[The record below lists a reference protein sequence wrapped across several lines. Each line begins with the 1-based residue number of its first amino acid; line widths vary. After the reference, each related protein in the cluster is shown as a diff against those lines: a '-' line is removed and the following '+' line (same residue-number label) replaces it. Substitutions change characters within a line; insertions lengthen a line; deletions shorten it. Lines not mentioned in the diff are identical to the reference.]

1 MIKINLLATK
11 EKPSAARGPQ
21 ISLEGAK
28 LTAMFV
34 IILALGAAALVYDY
48 YRLNAENERLQRAEI
63 EQKQE
68 KDRLARV
75 KSELDQF
82 EKRQQLLLK
91 RLNIIETLR
100 KNQSGPVSL
109 LNTIASN
116 VISAEQL
123 WLTSFDNDGLKVK
136 IDGVAGSVNTVAD
149 FIGSL
154 KRSGQFK
161 SVEINESFQD
171 DRYKELTTFTFS
183 ISAELVP
190 PAPAATGTPAAPGRT
205 T

>member
-34 IILALGAAALVYDY
+34 IILAIGAGALVFDY
-48 YRLNAENERLQRAEI
+48 YRLNAENARLQQEEKTEQAE
-63 EQKQE
+63 KT
-68 KDRLARV
+68 RLARV
-75 KSELDQF
+75 KTELDQF

-91 RLNIIETLR
+91 RLNIIEALR
-100 KNQSGPVSL
+100 KGQSGPVTL
-109 LNTIASN
+109 LNAVASN
-116 VISAEQL
+116 VVSSEQL
-123 WLTSFDNDGLKVK
+123 WLTSFDNDGLKVS
-136 IDGVAGSVNTVAD
+136 INGVAGSVNTVAD
-149 FIGSL
+149 FIASL

-161 SVEINESFQD
+161 SVEIQESYQD
-171 DRYKELTTFTFS
+171 ERYKEVTTFVFT

-190 PAPAATGTPAAPGRT
+190 PAPVTGTPPAAGKT